1 MPRIFVYEVLSGGP
15 VDAGLAVQPA
25 PAASSTETPA
35 LDELLPQGV
44 AMRDAMLADLCAL
57 PGWQVSA
64 AVGPAPEAALGLLPE
79 LAAGSALTTMQA
91 RVGETPVDF
100 LRRQAQAHEVCWVVA
115 PETGGL
121 LSALQAVVP
130 PAAWLGC
137 DAAALA
143 VASHKSATLAALA
156 RHGIATP
163 LAFSEGARRW
173 VAKPEDG
180 AGAVNTRVFAE
191 REAAEAFA
199 EGHRARGQAMAVEP
213 HVPGEALSISLMAG
227 EGWVQA
233 LAFNRQHISESPEG
247 WLSFHGV
254 DLQALDARTDPRAVR
269 LHVLAME
276 VARAVPGLLGFVGI
290 DLVWH
295 VERGPVVIEVNPRV
309 TSAYVGL
316 SQRLGRNLADESLR
330 ALRTALGRHA

>member
-15 VDAGLAVQPA
+15 AEAP
-25 PAASSTETPA
+25 PAAEAAPSPAA

-44 AMRDAMLADLCAL
+44 AMRDAMLADLCVL
-57 PGWQVSA
+57 PGWQISA
-64 AVGPAPEAALGLLPE
+64 AVGPSPGAALGPLPA
-79 LAAGSALTTMQA
+79 LATGTSLTTAQA
-91 RVGETPVDF
+91 HRGETAVDF
-100 LRRQAQAHEVCWVVA
+100 LRRQARSHEVCWVVA

-143 VASHKSATLAALA
+143 IASHKSATLAALA

-163 LAFSEGARRW
+163 LAFNEGARRW
-173 VAKPEDG
+173 VAKPDDG
-180 AGAVNTRVFAE
+180 AGAVDTRVFAE
-191 REAAEAFA
+191 RAAAEAFA
-199 EGHRARGQAMAVEP
+199 ERHRTQGQAMTVEP
-213 HVPGEALSISLMAG
+213 HVPGEVLSISVMAG

-247 WLSFHGV
+247 WLGFHGV
-254 DLQALDARTDPRAVR
+254 ELQALDARSDPRALR

-295 VERGPVVIEVNPRV
+295 AERGPVVIEVNPRV

-330 ALRTALGRHA
+330 ALSTALGRHG